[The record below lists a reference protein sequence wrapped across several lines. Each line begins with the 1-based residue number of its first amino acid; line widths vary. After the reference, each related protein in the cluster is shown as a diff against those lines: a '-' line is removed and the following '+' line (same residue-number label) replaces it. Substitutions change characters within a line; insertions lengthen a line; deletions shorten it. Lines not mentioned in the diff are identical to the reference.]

1 MSALLRLEGICKQ
14 YPGVRALDDVT
25 VELRSGEV
33 HCIVGENGAG
43 KSTLI
48 KILSGAIQKDGGQI
62 LIDGARATIDSP
74 MDALRQG
81 IAIIYQDFKLVPEL
95 SVGENIFLGK
105 EPIHKTMPF
114 IDYGSMHRNARA
126 QLLQLGEEID
136 TTLAVS
142 TLSAAQQQI
151 VEIAKALSQRVRI
164 LAFDEPSAALTER
177 ELLKLFAIIRR
188 LTSEGV
194 GIMYISHRLDEIFE
208 IGDRVTVLRDGRVI
222 NTSPIDMVN
231 KKSLIQLMVG
241 RKLEDEFPNV
251 ALTRGEEILRVENI
265 SAGILRN
272 IHFSLHRG
280 EILGFAGLVGAGRT
294 EIARIIFGADV
305 KEKGSIFLDGK
316 EIRPR
321 SPREAIDVGIG
332 LLTENRNRLGLI
344 TDMKVAENISLS
356 SLDGL
361 LKGPF
366 LDKVKEVQNARR
378 FVEQLHIKTPD
389 VDEPVENLSGGNR
402 QKVILA
408 RWLATKSKVLI
419 FDEPTAGIDVGAKY
433 EIYLLMKKLAQD
445 GVGVIMISSELPELL
460 GLCDRIIVMH
470 DGRITGELDR
480 DEATQEKIMALATL
494 EGEELSDGN
503 E

>member
-14 YPGVRALDDVT
+14 YPGVRALDEVT

-48 KILSGAIQKDGGQI
+48 KILSGALHKDRGEI
-62 LIDGARATIDSP
+62 LIDGVRATIGSP
-74 MDALRQG
+74 TDALRQG
-81 IAIIYQDFKLVPEL
+81 VAVIYQDFKLVPEL
-95 SVGENIFLGK
+95 SVAENIFLGK
-105 EPIHKTMPF
+105 EPIQKIIPF
-114 IDYGSMHRNARA
+114 IDYPSMHRNARA

-208 IGDRVTVLRDGRVI
+208 IGDRVTVLRDGKVI
-222 NTSPIDMVN
+222 STSPIDTVN
-231 KKSLIQLMVG
+231 KRSLIQLMVG
-241 RKLEDEFPNV
+241 RKLEDEFPSV
-251 ALTRGEEILRVENI
+251 ALTRGEEILRIENI

-272 IHFSLHRG
+272 IHFSLYRG
-280 EILGFAGLVGAGRT
+280 EILGFAGLVGSGRT

-305 KEKGSIFLDGK
+305 KKKGSIFLNGK
-316 EIRPR
+316 EINPR

-356 SLDGL
+356 SLDSL
-361 LKGPF
+361 LRGPF
-366 LDKVKEVQNARR
+366 LDKVKEVQTARR

-408 RWLATKSKVLI
+408 RWLATKSRVLI

-433 EIYLLMKKLAQD
+433 EIYVLMKKLAVE
-445 GVGVIMISSELPELL
+445 GVGVIMISSDLPELL
-460 GLCDRIIVMH
+460 GLCDRIVVMH

-480 DEATQEKIMALATL
+480 HEATQEKIMALATL
-494 EGEELSDGN
+494 EGEETSDGN

>member
-1 MSALLRLEGICKQ
+1 MSALLRLEGICKH
-14 YPGVRALDDVT
+14 YPGVRALDEVT
-25 VELRSGEV
+25 VELCSGEV

-48 KILSGAIQKDGGQI
+48 KILSGALHRDRGEI
-62 LIDGARATIDSP
+62 LINGARVTIDSP
-74 MDALRQG
+74 TDALRQG
-81 IAIIYQDFKLVPEL
+81 VAVIYQDFKLVPEL
-95 SVGENIFLGK
+95 SVAENIFLGK
-105 EPIHKTMPF
+105 EPIQETMPF
-114 IDYGSMHRNARA
+114 IDYASMHRNARA

-208 IGDRVTVLRDGRVI
+208 IGDRVTVIRDGRVV
-222 NTSPIDMVN
+222 NTSPIITVN

-251 ALTRGEEILRVENI
+251 ALTRSEEILRVENI

-272 IHFSLHRG
+272 INFSLHRG

-305 KEKGSIFLDGK
+305 KETGSIFLRGK
-316 EIRPR
+316 EISPR

-344 TDMKVAENISLS
+344 TEMKVGENISLS
-356 SLDGL
+356 SLNGL

-366 LDKVKEVQNARR
+366 LDKVKEVQTARR
-378 FVEQLHIKTPD
+378 FVHQLHIKTPD
-389 VDEPVENLSGGNR
+389 VNESVENLSGGNR

-433 EIYLLMKKLAQD
+433 EIYVLMKKLAQD
-445 GVGVIMISSELPELL
+445 GVGVIMISSDLPELL

-480 DEATQEKIMALATL
+480 DAATQEKIMALATL
-494 EGEELSDGN
+494 EGDVRWS
-503 E
+503 

>member
-1 MSALLRLEGICKQ
+1 
-14 YPGVRALDDVT
+14 
-25 VELRSGEV
+25 
-33 HCIVGENGAG
+33 
-43 KSTLI
+43 
-48 KILSGAIQKDGGQI
+48 
-62 LIDGARATIDSP
+62 
-74 MDALRQG
+74 
-81 IAIIYQDFKLVPEL
+81 
-95 SVGENIFLGK
+95 
-105 EPIHKTMPF
+105 
-114 IDYGSMHRNARA
+114 
-126 QLLQLGEEID
+126 
-136 TTLAVS
+136 
-142 TLSAAQQQI
+142 
-151 VEIAKALSQRVRI
+151 
-164 LAFDEPSAALTER
+164 
-177 ELLKLFAIIRR
+177 
-188 LTSEGV
+188 
-194 GIMYISHRLDEIFE
+194 
-208 IGDRVTVLRDGRVI
+208 
-222 NTSPIDMVN
+222 
-231 KKSLIQLMVG
+231 MVG
-241 RKLEDEFPNV
+241 RNLEDEFPNV

-272 IHFSLHRG
+272 IHFSLYRG

-305 KEKGSIFLDGK
+305 KEKGSIFLDEK
-316 EIRPR
+316 EINPR

-361 LKGPF
+361 LRGPF
-366 LDKVKEVQNARR
+366 LDKNKEVEMARR
-378 FVEQLHIKTPD
+378 FVDQLHIKTPW

-433 EIYLLMKKLAQD
+433 EIYVLMKKLAVE
-445 GVGVIMISSELPELL
+445 GVGVIMISSDLPELL

-480 DEATQEKIMALATL
+480 HEATQEKIMALATL
-494 EGEELSDGN
+494 EGEEISDGN